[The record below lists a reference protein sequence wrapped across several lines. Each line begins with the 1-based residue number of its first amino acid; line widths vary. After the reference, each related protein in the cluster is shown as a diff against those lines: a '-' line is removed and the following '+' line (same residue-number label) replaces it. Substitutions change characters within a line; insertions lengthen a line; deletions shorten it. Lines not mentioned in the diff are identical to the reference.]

1 MRRLFLR
8 VTCISDRRLPAV
20 TTGFAVTV
28 GLAVTVAAFP
38 AFAAVEA
45 EFPLWGF
52 YTLLAFFL
60 PVALIGGGFALVKLW
75 RRLQVSERLR
85 SESSHEVLML
95 RSLVDLSPDPCLVF
109 TKGEERPIVP
119 EALARLLGLD
129 RSADMAA
136 LAACFEDQDGE
147 RFSAAVEGLRKS
159 GLAFDLS
166 NEGLGMMT
174 RQGLALRLIG
184 CSSSSGTAPVD
195 CVWFRDISRESVQM
209 DEWDRLFNALI
220 DERDRLRRLID
231 ILPIPVWWRDND
243 LNLDYCNI
251 AYGHAVEAD
260 PDTALAEKREIA
272 SGLIGS
278 SGLALAERAKL
289 TRLAQ
294 SESHPIII
302 DGARRLLE
310 FNEVPLGELG
320 GIAGYARDFSEI
332 EDVHKELERHI
343 AAHAEVLENVNVAM
357 AIFGGD
363 KRLKFANTAYARL
376 WRFDQDWL
384 AGEPD
389 IGEILE
395 ALYEKRKLPEY
406 ADFRAFRQGQAAL
419 FTSLIEP
426 REEMLHLPDGMA
438 LRSLVSPHPFGGLIF
453 TFEDVTDR
461 LALERSYNTLI
472 DTQRETLNNL
482 YEGIAVFGNDGR
494 LKLSNPAYAR
504 IWDIPEAM
512 LGNEPHINE
521 IVELTRKFSPN
532 KTAWKEAR
540 AWLVGNVTNP
550 EASSGHFLRDDDVIL
565 EYATVP
571 LPDGNVLLTYHDITD
586 HYRVEQ
592 ALRERAEAMEATARL
607 KSEFIANVS
616 YELRT
621 PLNTVIGFAD
631 ILGNQ
636 YFGSLT
642 ERQLEYCKGI
652 LDSSQHL
659 MTLVNDILDLAAIE
673 AGYLKLERKTVDV
686 RSMLTSA
693 MNLIKERAF
702 NRDVELNF
710 ESGDDLANIYVDARR
725 IKQAV
730 FNLLSNAIKFT
741 LSGGSVTLSATRSA
755 DALRISGSDT
765 GIGMPEEDYER
776 IFEKFERGGDGEAR
790 GGGPGLG
797 LALVKHFVELHDGHI
812 GVESPVDEGTTVW
825 ISLPVVAAPLDAA
838 NESAVDQV
846 AAIISGVSAEK
857 ADPSSPR
864 PKTGTVSA

>member
-8 VTCISDRRLPAV
+8 VRCIFDRRLLP
-20 TTGFAVTV
+20 VTV
-28 GLAVTVAAFP
+28 GVTVAMTVVMAVSP
-38 AFAAVEA
+38 AFAAGEVA
-45 EFPLWGF
+45 FPLWGF
-52 YTLLAFFL
+52 YTLIAFLL
-60 PVALIGGGFALVKLW
+60 PVILIGGGFALVRLW
-75 RRLQVSERLR
+75 RRLQESERLGG
-85 SESSHEVLML
+85 ESSHEALML
-95 RSLVDLSPDPCLVF
+95 RSLVDLSPDPCLILI
-109 TKGEERPIVP
+109 KGTERPVISD
-119 EALARLLGLD
+119 ALARLLGLD
-129 RSADMAA
+129 RAADMAA
-136 LAACFEDQDGE
+136 LTACFEDLDGE
-147 RFSAAVEGLRKS
+147 RFAAGIEGLRSS

-166 NEGLGMMT
+166 NEGHGLMT

-184 CSSSSGTAPVD
+184 CAAGPQAAPVD

-209 DEWDRLFNALI
+209 GEWDHLFNALI
-220 DERDRLRRLID
+220 DERDRLRWLID
-231 ILPIPVWWRDND
+231 VLPLPVWWRDND
-243 LNLDYCNI
+243 LNLGYCNV
-251 AYGHAVEAD
+251 AYGSAVEAD
-260 PDTALAEKREIA
+260 PDAALAEKREIA
-272 SGLIGS
+272 SGLIG
-278 SGLALAERAKL
+278 GGGRALAERAKL
-289 TRLAQ
+289 THLAQ
-294 SESHPIII
+294 SESHHMVI
-302 DGARRLLE
+302 DGARRFLE
-310 FNEVPLGELG
+310 FNEVPLGVLG
-320 GIAGYARDFSEI
+320 GVAGYARDFSEI

-343 AAHAEVLENVNVAM
+343 AAHAEVLENINIAI
-357 AIFGGD
+357 AIFGAD

-376 WRFDQDWL
+376 WRLDSDWL
-384 AGEPD
+384 MGEPA

-395 ALYEKRKLPEY
+395 VLYEKRKLPEY
-406 ADFRAFRQGQAAL
+406 ADFRAFRQSQASL

-472 DTQRETLNNL
+472 DVQRETLNNL

-494 LKLSNPAYAR
+494 LKLNNPAYAR
-504 IWDIPEAM
+504 IWDLPEAM

-521 IVELTRKFSPN
+521 IVEETRRFSPN
-532 KTAWKEAR
+532 EAAWKKTR
-540 AWLVGNVTNP
+540 AWMVGNVTNP
-550 EASSGHFLRDDDVIL
+550 EASSGHFLRGDDIIL

-586 HYRVEQ
+586 RYRVEQ
-592 ALRERAEAMEATARL
+592 ALRERAEAMEAIARL

-642 ERQLEYCKGI
+642 DRQLEYCKGI

-673 AGYLKLERKTVDV
+673 AGYLKLERKNVDV

-702 NRDVELNF
+702 NRDVELKF
-710 ESGDDLANIYVDARR
+710 ESADDLAKVYVDARR

-741 LSGGSVTLSATRSA
+741 LAGGSVTLSATRSA
-755 DALRISGSDT
+755 DELRISVADT

-776 IFEKFERGGDGEAR
+776 IFEKFERGGDGETR

-797 LALVKHFVELHDGHI
+797 LALVKHFVALHDGHI
-812 GVESPVDEGTTVW
+812 GVESQVDEGTTVW
-825 ISLPVVAAPLDAA
+825 ISLPIIEAPLEADE
-838 NESAVDQV
+838 ESALPEAAALAV
-846 AAIISGVSAEK
+846 AEIEGSV
-857 ADPSSPR
+857 
-864 PKTGTVSA
+864 